1 MSTAIS
7 NALKQLVAVT
17 RPRPDQS
24 EGSVSAMAERFQSV
38 FREYPES
45 IVIGAL
51 NAWPKASE
59 WFPTEKE
66 LRDLLDY
73 LKLSSDRIGSNIDAR
88 GRSDRPTGMTKH
100 FYDAVCRVKG
110 EAYARSWLRG
120 GATAMF
126 TDRYVYVN
134 QVGHDRLWRDLSN
147 LINEHGVAI
156 VVDDDMT
163 RMLVD
168 YMEANGITG
177 GFEQKRRRA

>member
-1 MSTAIS
+1 MSKLAD
-7 NALKQLVAVT
+7 AFRQLIAVV
-17 RPRPDQS
+17 RARPDMDAS
-24 EGSVSAMAERFQSV
+24 GAAAASRRLYSVLT
-38 FREYPES
+38 EYDEE
-45 IVIGAL
+45 VAL
-51 NAWPKASE
+51 EALDSWPRNSE

-73 LKLSSDRIGSNIDAR
+73 VKINHDKVGGKIDAR
-88 GRSDRPTGMTKH
+88 GRSDKPSGMTKH

-126 TDRYVYVN
+126 TERYVYVN
-134 QVGHDRLWRDLSN
+134 QVGHDRLWRDISN
-147 LINEHGVAI
+147 LIEEHGVAI

-168 YMEANGITG
+168 YMAANGITG
-177 GFEQKRRRA
+177 GFGQKRRRA

>member
-1 MSTAIS
+1 VLTEYDEQV
-7 NALKQLVAVT
+7 AL
-17 RPRPDQS
+17 D
-24 EGSVSAMAERFQSV
+24 
-38 FREYPES
+38 
-45 IVIGAL
+45 AL
-51 NAWPKASE
+51 DAWPRNSE

-73 LKLSSDRIGSNIDAR
+73 VRLTSDKASGEKDAK
-88 GRSDRPTGMTKH
+88 GRSDKPYGMTKH
-100 FYDAVCRVKG
+100 FWEAVARVKG

-126 TDRYVYVN
+126 TERYVYVN
-134 QVGHDRLWRDLSN
+134 QVGHDRLWRDISN
-147 LINEHGVAI
+147 LIEEHGVAI
-156 VVDDDMT
+156 IVDDDMT

>member
-1 MSTAIS
+1 MTSGMNRRRALLAGAALAAAASPAAAMSVMTAEGDTAIGKLW
-7 NALKQLVAVT
+7 AQA
-17 RPRPDQS
+17 QS
-24 EGSVSAMAERFQSV
+24 LRGKLDRYSAEIAAAERQGGLPGWM
-38 FREYPES
+38 R
-45 IVIGAL
+45 L
-51 NAWPKASE
+51 
-59 WFPTEKE
+59 
-66 LRDLLDY
+66 
-73 LKLSSDRIGSNIDAR
+73 
-88 GRSDRPTGMTKH
+88 
-100 FYDAVCRVKG
+100 KG

>member
-1 MSTAIS
+1 MSKLAD
-7 NALKQLVAVT
+7 AFRQLIAVV
-17 RPRPDQS
+17 RPRPDMDANGAAAAS
-24 EGSVSAMAERFQSV
+24 RRLYSVLT
-38 FREYPES
+38 EYDEQ
-45 IVIGAL
+45 VAL
-51 NAWPKASE
+51 DALDAWPRNSE

-73 LKLSSDRIGSNIDAR
+73 VRLTSDKASGEKDSK
-88 GRSDRPTGMTKH
+88 GRSDKPYGMTKH
-100 FYDAVCRVKG
+100 FWEAVARVKG

-126 TDRYVYVN
+126 TERYVYVN
-134 QVGHDRLWRDLSN
+134 QVGHDRLWRDISN
-147 LINEHGVAI
+147 LIEEHGVAI
-156 VVDDDMT
+156 IVDDDMT